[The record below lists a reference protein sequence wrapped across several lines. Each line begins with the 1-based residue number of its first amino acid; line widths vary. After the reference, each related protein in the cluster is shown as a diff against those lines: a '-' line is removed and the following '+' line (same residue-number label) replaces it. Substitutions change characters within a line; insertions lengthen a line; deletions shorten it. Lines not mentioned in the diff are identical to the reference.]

1 MCGCGTK
8 RHGLVVDLVVLIVG
22 LVNFEGLFQ
31 LKKKKVYDFMIL

>member
-8 RHGLVVDLVVLIVG
+8 RHGLVVDLVVLIVV

-31 LKKKKVYDFMIL
+31 LKKKKSMIL